1 MLATNALRM
10 LSLLFLTAILS
21 AGCSGVKTY
30 SSTLPKNMTASATLD
45 SGSAF
50 KSTIAEFDIHRVT
63 PSCDIDYLG
72 RVYLDDGESTPVG
85 IPTGEPLFLDFIF
98 ASKVF
103 LSSNIS
109 AVRYETMLTPR
120 SGYDYQVDVRYV
132 KGIFNVIIRETG
144 KNGST
149 VRTLERRPLSSCKPT
164 APKGN
169 TAKR

>member
-1 MLATNALRM
+1 MRTTYPMRM
-10 LSLLFLTAILS
+10 LSSLFITAILS

-30 SSTLPKNMTASATLD
+30 SSTLAKNMTVSTTLD

-63 PSCDIDYLG
+63 PRCDLDYQG

-98 ASKVF
+98 ASKLF

-109 AVRYETMLTPR
+109 AVRYETMMTPR
-120 SGYDYQVDVRYV
+120 SGYEYQVDVRYV
-132 KGIFNVIIRETG
+132 KGIFDVIIRETG

-164 APKGN
+164 APRGS